1 MPAATWW
8 PSVVQ
13 GHVMHLPETVAGR
26 PRTIRH
32 AGGEAIVA
40 VCRSW
45 VRPPTDEAA
54 GQHCP
59 DCVEVASAWGP

>member
-1 MPAATWW
+1 
-8 PSVVQ
+8 
-13 GHVMHLPETVAGR
+13 MHLTETVAGR

-45 VRPPTDEAA
+45 VRPPAGEAA
-54 GQHCP
+54 AEHYCP
-59 DCVEVASAWGP
+59 DCVEVALSLT